1 MKSRFL
7 SLVLGGAVLIG
18 AVACDDDDDDNDLL
32 LPPGTVTFSAEMNGA
47 NERPTPVN
55 TTATGTS
62 TFILIGNTLLYNITA
77 TGLSSPVNGA
87 HIHVGNST
95 QAGPIIF
102 PFTFATIQTGT
113 VASGSIDLTGQITP
127 GGITGDSL
135 RVLLNNGNAYTNVHT
150 VNNPNGEIRGQIR
163 RQNTDD

>member
-18 AVACDDDDDDNDLL
+18 AVACDDDDDDDDLL

-62 TFILIGNTLLYNITA
+62 TFILIGNTLLYNVTA

-102 PFTFATIQTGT
+102 PFTFAPVQTGT
-113 VASGSIDLTGQITP
+113 VASGSIDLSGLITA

-150 VNNPNGEIRGQIR
+150 VNFPDGEIRGQIR
-163 RQNTDD
+163 RQDD

>member
-1 MKSRFL
+1 MKTRFL
-7 SLVLGGAVLIG
+7 SLVLGGTVLLG
-18 AVACDDDDDDNDLL
+18 AVACDDDDDDDDLL
-32 LPPGTVTFSAEMNGA
+32 LPPGTVTFSSEMNGA

-55 TTATGTS
+55 TTATGTA
-62 TFILIGNTLLYNITA
+62 TYILIGNTLLFTVTA
-77 TGLSSPVNGA
+77 QGLSSPVNGA

-102 PFTFATIQTGT
+102 PFDHRPVQSGT
-113 VASGSIDLTGQITP
+113 VASGSIDLTGLITA

-150 VNNPNGEIRGQIR
+150 VNFPNGEIRGQIL
-163 RQNTDD
+163 RQND